1 MTGQF
6 GQLTARLVNMKK
18 VERGLG
24 LPAILFLIF
33 LTLKLT
39 DNIDWSWWW
48 VTSPIWIPVGILF
61 GVFLIA
67 FTIFLIWGI
76 ILVIRGKS
84 GDEIS
89 EKFNKYIKK
98 PQQ

>member
-1 MTGQF
+1 VK
-6 GQLTARLVNMKK
+6 LVNMKK
-18 VERGLG
+18 IERGLG
-24 LPAILFLIF
+24 LPSILFLIF

-48 VTSPIWIPVGILF
+48 VTSPFWIPAGILF
-61 GVFLIA
+61 GVFLIS
-67 FTIFLIWGI
+67 FLIFLIWGI
-76 ILVIRGKS
+76 ILALRGKTS
-84 GDEIS
+84 DEIS